1 MATITEK
8 RPPKA
13 SRREKST
20 KEKTLESG
28 SRFLPSVSRK
38 QLVRSIR
45 EEKDPV
51 ARDRMLA
58 CLHRKDGCSIRSI
71 CKIMVRPYSTIRDW
85 LWRMQDGGIRCRH
98 DKERGRRGCKIP
110 KKVFRAVK
118 RWVKK
123 EPSDFKFESGSWQLK
138 PAA

>member
-1 MATITEK
+1 MAAITEK

-45 EEKDPV
+45 EEK
-51 ARDRMLA
+51 
-58 CLHRKDGCSIRSI
+58 RSRRTGSDAG
-71 CKIMVRPYSTIRDW
+71 VPAQER
-85 LWRMQDGGIRCRH
+85 RMQHQEHLQNHGPALLHDTRLAVAHAGWRYPLQARQGTGPTRVQDPQKGIQGSQALGEEGA
-98 DKERGRRGCKIP
+98 ERFQIRVR
-110 KKVFRAVK
+110 FMAA
-118 RWVKK
+118 
-123 EPSDFKFESGSWQLK
+123 E